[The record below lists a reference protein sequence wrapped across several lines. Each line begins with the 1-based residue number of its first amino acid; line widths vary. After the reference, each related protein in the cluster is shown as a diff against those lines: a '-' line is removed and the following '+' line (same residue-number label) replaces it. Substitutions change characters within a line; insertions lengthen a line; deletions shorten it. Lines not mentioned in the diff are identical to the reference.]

1 MPKGHKVR
9 QYGIVCKHLDAE
21 EFYFGANH
29 KVYPCCYLYDE
40 EIEIKTKH
48 NTVLPSTK
56 KYGNE
61 FNDLTLHTIDEIQNH
76 EWFSKTLEE
85 SFDKDHELH
94 NTRCW
99 RSCGDKGKRST
110 QKNVES

>member
-40 EIEIKTKH
+40 EIDVKMKR
-48 NTVLPSTK
+48 NAVLPSTE
-56 KYGNE
+56 KYGE
-61 FNDLTLHTIDEIQNH
+61 KYNDLTLYTFDEIQNH
-76 EWFSKTLEE
+76 EYFKQTLEE
-85 SFDKDHELH
+85 SFDKEDHL
-94 NTRCW
+94 
-99 RSCGDKGKRST
+99 ST
-110 QKNVES
+110 SERKSNYNSRA